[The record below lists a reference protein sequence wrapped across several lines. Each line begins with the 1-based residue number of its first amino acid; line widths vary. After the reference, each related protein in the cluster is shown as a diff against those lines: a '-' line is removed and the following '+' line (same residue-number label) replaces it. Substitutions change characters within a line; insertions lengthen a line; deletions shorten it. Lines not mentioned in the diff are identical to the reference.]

1 MDALERYI
9 HDFSS
14 PEEEL
19 LHELDRQTH
28 LQVVQPR
35 MLSGH
40 IQGKLLELLV
50 RMLRPRNILEIGTF
64 TGYSALCMAAGLEED
79 GVLDTVEVDDEL
91 EEFAASFFRRSP
103 HGQKIRQHIGSA
115 LDIVPTLGYTFD
127 LVFIDGDKRE
137 YPDYYRMLMGD
148 GGSKVLV
155 HSGSILIADNIL
167 WSGKIVEPVAHNDR
181 HTQALL
187 EFNRMIRS
195 IGRVPHSDNLMVTRE
210 TAMPELAAKLGLDP
224 EREHTL
230 VFVRRR
236 VLADE
241 TPVLYSTDILPLA
254 LFGGKRLDTIDFSRP
269 IFEIVEQHC
278 HVEVTET
285 LTTLHAVQGVPGI
298 RRQLGL
304 RPEQA
309 LLQLDE
315 ICYSRTCKPVLCCQ
329 TCYTDF
335 FDFAMVRKLV

>member
-1 MDALERYI
+1 MDALERYV
-9 HDFSS
+9 HDLSS

-28 LQVVQPR
+28 LRVVQPR

-64 TGYSALCMAAGLEED
+64 TGYSALCMAAGLEE
-79 GVLDTVEVDDEL
+79 DDEL

-187 EFNRMIRS
+187 EFNRMIREDE
-195 IGRVPHSDNLMVTRE
+195 RVENVIVPIRDGLNLI
-210 TAMPELAAKLGLDP
+210 
-224 EREHTL
+224 
-230 VFVRRR
+230 R
-236 VLADE
+236 V
-241 TPVLYSTDILPLA
+241 
-254 LFGGKRLDTIDFSRP
+254 K
-269 IFEIVEQHC
+269 
-278 HVEVTET
+278 
-285 LTTLHAVQGVPGI
+285 
-298 RRQLGL
+298 
-304 RPEQA
+304 
-309 LLQLDE
+309 
-315 ICYSRTCKPVLCCQ
+315 
-329 TCYTDF
+329 
-335 FDFAMVRKLV
+335 